1 MTSVLS
7 ARVNRRDP
15 HDAGHILDS
24 CDRNGSRGEIPRPGP
39 EKHALV
45 VTALEAAGWVDDSNR
60 TEVER
65 YIDLLIWV
73 AKRPEVLAG
82 LQAARRRCCRP
93 S

>member
-1 MTSVLS
+1 MQATFLALVT
-7 ARVNRRDP
+7 AMVAAEKTP
-15 HDAGHILDS
+15 A
-24 CDRNGSRGEIPRPGP
+24 PGA

-45 VTALEAAGWVDDSNR
+45 VTALEAAGWVDESNR

-65 YIDLLIWV
+65 YIDLVIWI

-82 LQAARRRCCRP
+82 LQAAQRKCCRP

>member
-1 MTSVLS
+1 MQVTYSTLVTEMV
-7 ARVNRRDP
+7 AAEKT
-15 HDAGHILDS
+15 HA
-24 CDRNGSRGEIPRPGP
+24 PGP

-60 TEVER
+60 NEVAN
-65 YIDLLIWV
+65 YIDLVIWI

-82 LQAARRRCCRP
+82 LQAAQRKCCRP